1 MVEKIGKCGEGCAS
15 TETRVKPGIP
25 GSGAIGRM
33 EKSSEIDSTGLS
45 DVRRPI
51 SVTGAPSICETTQIQ
66 MNATR
71 TMQKVPV
78 DQRDIAIRGIEV
90 ICQHYTGARTH

>member
-1 MVEKIGKCGEGCAS
+1 
-15 TETRVKPGIP
+15 
-25 GSGAIGRM
+25 
-33 EKSSEIDSTGLS
+33 
-45 DVRRPI
+45 
-51 SVTGAPSICETTQIQ
+51 

-90 ICQHYTGARTH
+90 ICQHYTGARTHWARV